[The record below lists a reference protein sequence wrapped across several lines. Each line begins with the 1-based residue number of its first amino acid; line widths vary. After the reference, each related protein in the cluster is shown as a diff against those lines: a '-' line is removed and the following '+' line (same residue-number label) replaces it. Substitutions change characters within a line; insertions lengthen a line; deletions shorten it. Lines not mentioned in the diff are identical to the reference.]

1 MDIFSVKGTRLSDL
15 KEMPFERERDLQE
28 IFERNLNSIL
38 GLEFIK
44 SEFSIQNQR
53 FDTLAFD
60 TENSSFVI
68 IEYKKTR
75 NDSVF
80 DQGVLYLNTLLKFK
94 ADFIVEYNETLNKT
108 LKKDSVDWTQS
119 RVIFVAPAFSERQK
133 GAIDFRDLNIE
144 LVEVKRF
151 ENDIL
156 VINGV
161 KKSLSAPSIK
171 FSDKMDAKTE
181 LKELKTYTE
190 DEHLNNKSED
200 VKELYEDFKQAIL
213 NLSSSIE
220 AIPQKLYVAFKI
232 NKKTIASIE
241 IQKSTLKLCINK
253 KKGEL
258 KDARNIM
265 KDVFGV
271 GHWGSGDYQITIKNS
286 NDLEYIMSLI
296 KQAI

>member
-1 MDIFSVKGTRLSDL
+1 MDIFNVKGTRLSDL
-15 KEMPFERERDLQE
+15 KEIPFEREKDLQE
-28 IFERNLNSIL
+28 IFERNLNAIL

-80 DQGVLYLNTLLKFK
+80 DQGVSYLNTLLKFK

-161 KKSLSAPSIK
+161 KKIAIG
-171 FSDKMDAKTE
+171 TE
-181 LKELKTYTE
+181 
-190 DEHLNNKSED
+190 H
-200 VKELYEDFKQAIL
+200 
-213 NLSSSIE
+213 
-220 AIPQKLYVAFKI
+220 KI
-232 NKKTIASIE
+232 
-241 IQKSTLKLCINK
+241 
-253 KKGEL
+253 
-258 KDARNIM
+258 
-265 KDVFGV
+265 F
-271 GHWGSGDYQITIKNS
+271 
-286 NDLEYIMSLI
+286 
-296 KQAI
+296 